1 MVFIVQSERECRVGY
16 LRVRFLSKILRFSN
30 SNYIIISLS
39 FCCLLMK
46 ESDFLTVFC
55 FLAMFIDKN
64 QVAPRLSFTNVAAL
78 NYLLRSEIFVSK
90 DRQLR
95 AVHLILEFEPIL
107 KIFQEIGYAI
117 KAGDPRL
124 ARIDVSKLDFL
135 ARDDLPP
142 VILPIWQN
150 PPLFA
155 IPFQQLS
162 PQAIVVE
169 KEIASSRLSL
179 EEEIEK
185 FCFKEEEGMP
195 NRPVQLSDSETEF
208 D

>member
-1 MVFIVQSERECRVGY
+1 
-16 LRVRFLSKILRFSN
+16 
-30 SNYIIISLS
+30 
-39 FCCLLMK
+39 MK

-55 FLAMFIDKN
+55 FLAMFVDKN
-64 QVAPRLSFTNVAAL
+64 QVASRLSFTNVAAL
-78 NYLLRSEIFVSK
+78 NYLLRPEIFVSK

-142 VILPIWQN
+142 VILPI
-150 PPLFA
+150 
-155 IPFQQLS
+155 
-162 PQAIVVE
+162 
-169 KEIASSRLSL
+169 
-179 EEEIEK
+179 
-185 FCFKEEEGMP
+185 
-195 NRPVQLSDSETEF
+195 
-208 D
+208 

>member
-1 MVFIVQSERECRVGY
+1 MGY
-16 LRVRFLSKILRFSN
+16 LRVRFPSKRLRFFN
-30 SNYIIISLS
+30 HNHIIFSLS
-39 FCCLLMK
+39 FCYLLMK
-46 ESDFLTVFC
+46 EFDFLIVFC
-55 FLAMFIDKN
+55 FLAMFADKN

-78 NYLLRSEIFVSK
+78 NYLLRLEIFVSK

-95 AVHLILEFEPIL
+95 AVYLILEFEPIL

-169 KEIASSRLSL
+169 KEIASSCLSL
-179 EEEIEK
+179 EEEIDK

>member
-1 MVFIVQSERECRVGY
+1 MVFIVQFERECQVGY

-30 SNYIIISLS
+30 PNYIIIYLS

-78 NYLLRSEIFVSK
+78 NYLLRLKIFVSK

-124 ARIDVSKLDFL
+124 AKIDVSKLDFL
-135 ARDDLPP
+135 A
-142 VILPIWQN
+142 
-150 PPLFA
+150 
-155 IPFQQLS
+155 
-162 PQAIVVE
+162 
-169 KEIASSRLSL
+169 
-179 EEEIEK
+179 
-185 FCFKEEEGMP
+185 
-195 NRPVQLSDSETEF
+195 
-208 D
+208 